1 MMNERKKSK
10 GSFSKKRL
18 TMKIIQSRPSLI
30 KNDIVIKSF
39 ENSNCT
45 LEKDWIEWYRKV
57 NKSILE
63 QNPSKFIYIYYII
76 TEYYFNMTLDL
87 NLHSFLSVFNNN
99 TDNNRGIIIGNLE
112 KALLNPNTP
121 DYIIISILNL
131 IDFSEKKKTI
141 ISFMKHEELGKIA
154 YNCKDYA
161 KALYFKEKGF
171 EDDSNLESIDDFID
185 LYYKLNVTENGKGII
200 QFIENNPTYE
210 EIKLYNKKYIWYIN
224 LHDYNKALQIINE
237 KLSKAK
243 EKKNI
248 KVLKNYRNI
257 CLYGLCDWE
266 TILTEEENEQ
276 LDDDNILKI
285 NIEANKDSEFLIDEK
300 AENEEKLERKLLLLK
315 SCLALGKW
323 DKFYVYMKEIKEIF
337 MKNIEKEYSDS
348 NCDSDINNQNQ
359 NDDMLN
365 ESDNKNHDDKIE
377 EYISFNDL
385 INKNEFQLLKYDES
399 IFDLNICAIIENLK
413 KNNIDI
419 ARKYIN
425 SCQRLLINKLK
436 ILIKETNTRGND
448 ALFKNQCLQQ
458 LEKYCN
464 YKQYHYGDKQYL
476 EQLKS
481 KLKLLKINLNQNPD
495 SYIQYIAI
503 SSLIN
508 PIEEEYHR
516 YIDLSKY
523 YIKSEQFTQAENI
536 LNILKKKLNIKDN
549 YLEDKNLIFDE
560 KRIKMELCYNKCLF
574 AKGKIDKAVSNLK
587 DIIVLLN
594 DNNLSDYNKLRNI
607 IKSKIYGNYAIYKIK
622 QLLQKNSGNRIK
634 RQKSENINGIFS
646 RHISNYLNE
655 YNFESFVPKKEDSDK
670 EKKVRFNI
678 DEKMRKSVKEK
689 NDKGRKNNP
698 YNIDFLND
706 KEIIDS
712 INHYLTLATEF
723 NSKSYKYWHNYGVFN
738 YRCYKLIYIYK
749 NPKNEYNKKYMTL
762 VFEFAINAINGLKNS
777 LLISNKSK
785 VRTLDDC
792 LRFID
797 IFFEL
802 GDQNKNILSLIE
814 SIINEINLEIFIG
827 VIPQLTCRFD
837 VKDQKVLD
845 ILIKLLSKL
854 LSNYPEILLFP
865 LISIQNSNIKESK
878 EIACLIIQNAIKQ
891 NNSLKELSIEYEEF
905 IKELNRCSVLY
916 HEEWLETIEASAKLY
931 LNKDYNNM
939 INLLIKMHKKMN
951 KTHESLYEINFYQL
965 YGSQLK
971 EAERKINKL
980 LIKQNLNYLKEAWE
994 IYQTIYESINEKFT
1008 NFQTISL
1015 QYISP
1020 KLFNFKESNIIVP
1033 GFLESYIYNTGENN
1047 FSSKSKE
1054 EIKNYI
1060 PVTINKI
1067 DKYLYIIESKERPR
1081 KITMIGTNNK
1091 QYIYLLKGLE
1101 DLRQGERVMQIF
1113 NLVNLIFAKKNRAS
1127 NINLFIT
1134 VYAVIPLSDRS
1145 GLIGW
1150 IHDCNSLDRLIKEY
1164 RKIMN
1169 KIPRVERNILAKY
1182 NPGFESSTF
1191 LKKVDSFLY
1200 VLSETKDLDLRQI
1213 IWLKS
1218 KDSESWFIRT
1228 TNYSRSLAV
1237 MSIVGYILGLGDRR
1251 LNNLIMNRKT
1261 GKIVHINFSDCFEVA
1276 MKREKYPEKVPFR
1289 LTRMLVRALGITGVE
1304 GMFRLTCEKTLMF
1317 LKDNRDSLLSI
1328 LSALVHNPLV
1338 SFKLLIP
1345 LIIEQQKEKFNIKNN
1360 DINIVEKKSENTDD
1374 NLLFDTNLKNN
1385 NIRKISEKRIEKR
1398 KYKNKEEIIE
1408 IKDERHMMEKEH
1420 DDYTSE
1426 LYKIAQIVLQ
1436 RIDNKLNGMD
1446 FYSGVKLNEKEQV
1459 DILIKEAMSPE
1470 NLATSYLG
1478 WEPFL

>member
-1 MMNERKKSK
+1 
-10 GSFSKKRL
+10 
-18 TMKIIQSRPSLI
+18 
-30 KNDIVIKSF
+30 
-39 ENSNCT
+39 
-45 LEKDWIEWYRKV
+45 
-57 NKSILE
+57 
-63 QNPSKFIYIYYII
+63 
-76 TEYYFNMTLDL
+76 
-87 NLHSFLSVFNNN
+87 
-99 TDNNRGIIIGNLE
+99 
-112 KALLNPNTP
+112 
-121 DYIIISILNL
+121 
-131 IDFSEKKKTI
+131 
-141 ISFMKHEELGKIA
+141 MKHEELGKIA

-285 NIEANKDSEFLIDEK
+285 NIEANKDSELSIDEK

-508 PIEEEYHR
+508 PIEEEYHK

-622 QLLQKNSGNRIK
+622 QLLKKNSVNRIK

-646 RHISNYLNE
+646 SNISNYLNE
-655 YNFESFVPKKEDSDK
+655 HNFE
-670 EKKVRFNI
+670 
-678 DEKMRKSVKEK
+678 
-689 NDKGRKNNP
+689 
-698 YNIDFLND
+698 
-706 KEIIDS
+706 
-712 INHYLTLATEF
+712 
-723 NSKSYKYWHNYGVFN
+723 
-738 YRCYKLIYIYK
+738 
-749 NPKNEYNKKYMTL
+749 
-762 VFEFAINAINGLKNS
+762 
-777 LLISNKSK
+777 
-785 VRTLDDC
+785 
-792 LRFID
+792 
-797 IFFEL
+797 
-802 GDQNKNILSLIE
+802 
-814 SIINEINLEIFIG
+814 
-827 VIPQLTCRFD
+827 
-837 VKDQKVLD
+837 
-845 ILIKLLSKL
+845 
-854 LSNYPEILLFP
+854 
-865 LISIQNSNIKESK
+865 
-878 EIACLIIQNAIKQ
+878 
-891 NNSLKELSIEYEEF
+891 
-905 IKELNRCSVLY
+905 
-916 HEEWLETIEASAKLY
+916 
-931 LNKDYNNM
+931 
-939 INLLIKMHKKMN
+939 
-951 KTHESLYEINFYQL
+951 
-965 YGSQLK
+965 
-971 EAERKINKL
+971 
-980 LIKQNLNYLKEAWE
+980 
-994 IYQTIYESINEKFT
+994 
-1008 NFQTISL
+1008 
-1015 QYISP
+1015 
-1020 KLFNFKESNIIVP
+1020 
-1033 GFLESYIYNTGENN
+1033 
-1047 FSSKSKE
+1047 
-1054 EIKNYI
+1054 
-1060 PVTINKI
+1060 
-1067 DKYLYIIESKERPR
+1067 
-1081 KITMIGTNNK
+1081 
-1091 QYIYLLKGLE
+1091 
-1101 DLRQGERVMQIF
+1101 
-1113 NLVNLIFAKKNRAS
+1113 
-1127 NINLFIT
+1127 
-1134 VYAVIPLSDRS
+1134 
-1145 GLIGW
+1145 
-1150 IHDCNSLDRLIKEY
+1150 
-1164 RKIMN
+1164 
-1169 KIPRVERNILAKY
+1169 
-1182 NPGFESSTF
+1182 
-1191 LKKVDSFLY
+1191 
-1200 VLSETKDLDLRQI
+1200 
-1213 IWLKS
+1213 
-1218 KDSESWFIRT
+1218 
-1228 TNYSRSLAV
+1228 
-1237 MSIVGYILGLGDRR
+1237 
-1251 LNNLIMNRKT
+1251 
-1261 GKIVHINFSDCFEVA
+1261 
-1276 MKREKYPEKVPFR
+1276 
-1289 LTRMLVRALGITGVE
+1289 
-1304 GMFRLTCEKTLMF
+1304 
-1317 LKDNRDSLLSI
+1317 
-1328 LSALVHNPLV
+1328 
-1338 SFKLLIP
+1338 
-1345 LIIEQQKEKFNIKNN
+1345 
-1360 DINIVEKKSENTDD
+1360 
-1374 NLLFDTNLKNN
+1374 
-1385 NIRKISEKRIEKR
+1385 
-1398 KYKNKEEIIE
+1398 
-1408 IKDERHMMEKEH
+1408 
-1420 DDYTSE
+1420 
-1426 LYKIAQIVLQ
+1426 
-1436 RIDNKLNGMD
+1436 
-1446 FYSGVKLNEKEQV
+1446 
-1459 DILIKEAMSPE
+1459 
-1470 NLATSYLG
+1470 
-1478 WEPFL
+1478 